1 MANDHHSIS
10 PLARRAAQRRRAYPV
25 RIMIGLVASLL
36 LILFVV
42 HLPIYE
48 NPKRVG
54 WLAKGDVAEPI
65 MLKDLRMEE
74 SEEKEEDPTEGAPI
88 TIFDATEK
96 DTDEGEETAGQEEDP
111 SQQEE
116 EVDEDEPVP
125 VQRLLG
131 RTASLE
137 ARNRI
142 PRVEG
147 GMGNFYLR
155 INYPEEARREGIQGR
170 LVLEFIV
177 ERDGR
182 TNHIQVADS
191 LHPSL
196 DSAAVAA
203 LEDTHFVPGRQNGEE
218 VRVRMRLPV
227 RFKLVG
233 FPSEQQTAD
242 AESNDVQQP

>member
-1 MANDHHSIS
+1 MANDHHSTS
-10 PLARRAAQRRRAYPV
+10 SLARRAAQRRRAYPV

-88 TIFDATEK
+88 TIFDATEE
-96 DTDEGEETAGQEEDP
+96 DTDEGEETAGQQEED
-111 SQQEE
+111 SSQEE
-116 EVDEDEPVP
+116 DVDEDEPVP

-155 INYPEEARREGIQGR
+155 INYPEEARRKGIQGR
-170 LVLEFIV
+170 LVLEFVV
-177 ERDGR
+177 ERDGS
-182 TNHIQVADS
+182 TSNIELADS
-191 LHPSL
+191 LHPAL

-203 LEDTHFVPGRQNGEE
+203 LEDTHFVPGRQNGKE

-233 FPSEQQTAD
+233 LPSEQQTAD
-242 AESNDVQQP
+242 AESGDAQQP